1 MSIKKILYRCC
12 GAVLTMALLC
22 GCGAQSDNISSAE
35 ESAKAGTEARDLSEV
50 DITLL
55 SDDVSEVS
63 VNKVKDAWS
72 RLSQVAILPD
82 YEIAIGPSSRHEQSD
97 GLINF
102 TELEIASDDF
112 EVIFTDKCTDLPYW
126 KTVGLSECA
135 FGYEPVN
142 AEDQVKEY
150 LEAREEKTFPLFA
163 LFFYEKYSEDSDIQM
178 SKDCAYYL
186 TKYALDKYS
195 YNDFAENEYR
205 AEWLMMI
212 DSDKE
217 FRFDDVDKAVE
228 AATAQK
234 QGTAIYVECEGNT
247 WEIHEVEW
255 LKTAD
260 DVYSMLY
267 DAEDGIRKLCKRIAA
282 ESSVV
287 DEASFRKNVKIIPTD
302 KSDKSTS
309 RDGVIVLKH
318 PLSIIHEYVHCTL
331 SYSPEECWLVE
342 GLAEYYTADYYD
354 EYVYRHNVWDD
365 VYQSWYDEG
374 IIPDEYMALIEQ
386 DGALEY
392 EEAKIDYYQKF
403 REKDSDKH
411 NQYSCLS
418 YAIGIT
424 DLIYYGT
431 ELRENARQRT
441 VREIYKGNG
450 TNNKLGN
457 YLIYESAMVVTA
469 DLIAEYGV
477 DSIISSKGSFE
488 EDFGVTSNEYIQNYI
503 DNKLFMH
510 FIEE

>member
-35 ESAKAGTEARDLSEV
+35 ESANAGTEARDLSEV

-135 FGYEPVN
+135 FGYAPVN

-267 DAEDGIRKLCKRIAA
+267 DAEDGIRKLCKKIAA
-282 ESSVV
+282 ESNIV
-287 DEASFRKNVKIIPTD
+287 DEASFRKNVKVIPTD
-302 KSDKSTS
+302 KSDISTAK
-309 RDGVIVLKH
+309 DGVIVLKH
-318 PLSIIHEYVHCTL
+318 PLLFIHEYVHSTL
-331 SYSPEECWLVE
+331 MYSMSEQWLVE
-342 GLAEYYTADYYD
+342 GLAEYYCADYED
-354 EYVYRHNVWDD
+354 EYVHSHNQWDEY
-365 VYQSWYDEG
+365 YQSWLDEG
-374 IIPDEYMALIEQ
+374 IIDDDSRTIYEQ
-386 DGALEY
+386 DGTLEY
-392 EEAKIDYYQKF
+392 EQAKIQFYQKL
-403 REKDSDKH
+403 REKEVGKP

-418 YAIGIT
+418 YAMGIT
-424 DLIYYGT
+424 DLNYFGT
-431 ELRENARQRT
+431 EMRETARRRT

-450 TNNKLGN
+450 TSDRLGN
-457 YLIYESAMVVTA
+457 YLTYESAMVVTA
-469 DLIAEYGV
+469 DIIAEFGV